1 MKLYQTIAIS
11 LIALTLTGNAFAG
24 GKHDGDHANENSTA
38 TKASTNTCTPEHEAM
53 GHCKMEQAEGE
64 GNHADGE
71 EGHGDHAHMESAV
84 GKPAEASEA
93 TKTVEVSLL
102 DEMKFEFAELPDIQ
116 DGDIVK
122 FVVTNKGKLAH
133 EFSIGDEKE
142 QEAHRK
148 MMQQMPDM
156 KHADGNTVT
165 VQPGESKE
173 LTWQFSGANQ
183 QVVFACNVPGHFEAG
198 MHHEIDIK

>member
-11 LIALTLTGNAFAG
+11 LIALTLTGNAFA
-24 GKHDGDHANENSTA
+24 DGDHAHENSA
-38 TKASTNTCTPEHEAM
+38 SAGVSTNTCTPEHEAM
-53 GHCKMEQAEGE
+53 GHCKMEQA
-64 GNHADGE
+64 DGV
-71 EGHGDHAHMESAV
+71 GHHAHMESAV

-102 DEMKFEFAELPDIQ
+102 DEMKFEFAELSDIQ

-122 FVVTNKGKLAH
+122 FTITNKGKLAH
-133 EFSIGDEKE
+133 EFSIGDEQE

-156 KHADGNTVT
+156 KHEDGNTVT

-173 LTWQFSGANQ
+173 LTWQFSGPN
-183 QVVFACNVPGHFEAG
+183 QVVFACNVPGYFEAG
-198 MHHEIDIK
+198 MHHEVEIK